1 MANGYL
7 SFVIVS
13 DLFFETIETHDD
25 ESADVANGDA
35 ASEETRTNN
44 SIARYTH
51 SSRHRS
57 RRRSLVHRAPLSPF
71 ARSLAFVTNP
81 DASLTRAASSLTS
94 IAGSHPGRTDR
105 DRTPRRRRRG

>member
-1 MANGYL
+1 VANGYL

-81 DASLTRAASSLTS
+81 MCH
-94 IAGSHPGRTDR
+94 SHA
-105 DRTPRRRRRG
+105 PRRRSPRSLVRIRVE